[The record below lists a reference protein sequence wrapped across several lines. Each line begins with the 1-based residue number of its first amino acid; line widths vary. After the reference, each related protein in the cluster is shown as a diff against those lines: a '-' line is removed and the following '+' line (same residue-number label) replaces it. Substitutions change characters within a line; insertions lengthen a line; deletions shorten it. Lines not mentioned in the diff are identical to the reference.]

1 MKSAGCG
8 AVSTPFRATHRIPKP
23 AMSTTRNSPL
33 PCRTFSANIA
43 SVSTASPD
51 YKPRSCSTPPW
62 PSPVRP
68 CCCPTR
74 RAAAEV
80 LMSFILD
87 ALKKSEIE
95 RQRQSAPGLID
106 ARPSP
111 RRSRMPLWV
120 TILCILLGVNLLA
133 LTYVVLRKSAAPAPV
148 SRPAAAPQAAAA
160 APEARALQ
168 PLGRRAGVRPRIPGR
183 PDARHADARHADARR
198 RTARAAT

>member
-1 MKSAGCG
+1 
-8 AVSTPFRATHRIPKP
+8 
-23 AMSTTRNSPL
+23 MSTTRNSPL

-95 RQRQSAPGLID
+95 RQRQSAPGLIG

-133 LTYVVLRKSAAPAPV
+133 LTYVVLRKSAAPAPA
-148 SRPAAAPQAAAA
+148 SRPADAPRAAAA
-160 APEARALQ
+160 APEARPFS
-168 PLGRRAGVRPRIPGR
+168 PLDGAPEYAPEIPVA
-183 PDARHADARHADARR
+183 PPADAAPVAPPLDGTLIEARP
-198 RTARAAT
+198 AR